1 MSRHSILQPEDIKVG
16 AFIWYS
22 GETVMSG
29 WDCPAVITKVDKRR
43 KLFWV
48 KSLDDG
54 LDQSQSYDFDVNSNS
69 ASSRKNMRLSD
80 AEEVGAYMRQR
91 LKRIREN
98 VADAERQAKKLAA
111 EGNKYEALLAQ
122 LLPVP
127 A

>member
-1 MSRHSILQPEDIKVG
+1 MSNVTPKDIKAG

-54 LDQSQSYDFDVNSNS
+54 LDQSQSYDFDVKSNS
-69 ASSRKNMRLSD
+69 SSSRKNMRPSD
-80 AEEVGAYMRQR
+80 ADEVGAYMRQR

-98 VADAERQAKKLAA
+98 VTDAENKAKKLAA
-111 EGNKYEALLAQ
+111 EANTYEALLAK